1 MSSVSSTDATAA
13 QAYVVLHVEDD
24 SAILR
29 ATQML
34 LRSAGYRA
42 LTASTAASALEQLQ
56 TVKPDVLIVDY
67 QIGGDM
73 TGTEVAEE
81 IAQRCGY
88 RVPTIVLTAD
98 LANADIPYIPGAPI
112 MLAAKPLDP
121 ERLLKTVEHFAA
133 LHRELDQPAATSEHR
148 HSLEVQRRR

>member
-1 MSSVSSTDATAA
+1 MVDESDGNPAI
-13 QAYVVLHVEDD
+13 VVLHVEDD

-34 LRSAGYRA
+34 LKSVGYRA
-42 LTASTAASALEQLQ
+42 LTAVSAEAAFEQVA
-56 TVKPDVLIVDY
+56 TIKPDVLIVDF
-67 QIGGDM
+67 QIGGELS
-73 TGTEVAEE
+73 GTEVAEE

-112 MLAAKPLDP
+112 MLAAKPIDP

-133 LHRELDQPAATSEHR
+133 LHRELDPPHLKGRWQNGRGS
-148 HSLEVQRRR
+148 

>member
-1 MSSVSSTDATAA
+1 MSSNKTDAGAA
-13 QAYVVLHVEDD
+13 EAYVVLHVEDD

-42 LTASTAASALEQLQ
+42 LTAPTAESALEQLQ
-56 TVKPDVLIVDY
+56 AVKPDVLIVDY

-88 RVPTIVLTAD
+88 RVPTILLTAD

-112 MLAAKPLDP
+112 MLAAKPIDP

-133 LHRELDQPAATSEHR
+133 LHRELDRPAATIGR
-148 HSLEVQRRR
+148 QQSLEAQRRR